1 MNNEK
6 LDEIRQL
13 ILALLVSR
21 KGATAVPLLERDYY
35 DAENTR
41 IPYRQFG
48 YSNLVEFLQ
57 SFPEHFIVE
66 QYNGGHYVRGI
77 PSEKSRH
84 VSSLV
89 SRQRMR
95 EPPRARYNGPP
106 RFRPP
111 FNRRP
116 HHYARPVQEFHIA
129 PDMLCQLMQHI
140 KDHPNGVSLQDA
152 VTIVQRSVSNVNITA
167 QQLRG
172 QLQLLSHQLRLDGNM
187 IFPILSND
195 SHNAAQQQRPMEEP
209 QLPSKSLSDLE
220 SPPTPTVC
228 AAGQE
233 DYENYIEYFSDDDDF
248 LPVDSASNC
257 QRRAETNGE
266 ISDREAFA
274 MMNGNGNTEMRT
286 ANVDVSQLISDR
298 IKLRLEELMRKHPDG
313 IWCAELP
320 NLYLREYKVNK
331 MGDFM
336 LYSADK
342 RPVVPEPIDIAPT
355 LRNDEDNAPIPAD
368 VSPTITRNFAP
379 NDVMN
384 YDDKVDK
391 ISVVE
396 LKRNRKY
403 LGVYVIELF
412 HPNFFWIHLR
422 ENRKHFE
429 KMMDELTEFYE
440 CNKSKYTIAKIALKK
455 DLNCACIYSN
465 RWHRAIIRSVKP
477 DFRVTVFFYDY
488 GTLKTY
494 SPEDVY
500 YLHKQFAFLPAQA
513 IPCGLFKVKPC
524 VGDRWKRSV
533 VEKFSEKIEDTLLA
547 ATIVTIDP
555 EHNSMMV
562 ILTDTSEE
570 EDVRMND
577 WLVNERLAQVG
588 KTADAVDM
596 ASIMRYV
603 RNNLNQLPTYCFAE
617 ENLMPDNC
625 CKATSTEETFE
636 VPLVSPKSTLHYDSH
651 HQQQPVRPPPGFPP
665 LGEQRVPP
673 NLSSTNFH
681 NGYSFA
687 NASNAKAVF
696 NDAEAT
702 TNPFLTDELIYN
714 DAKQIYMSLWNETK
728 NLQSSVADILYEPL
742 KPSLA
747 FKDLIQLNKI
757 LTITKKVL
765 LEQKSDCSTGTKT
778 PSTPNPA
785 SGTTLNDAG
794 SAPKASYNLN
804 SETFTKDFNA
814 NTILM
819 SNPFGANGDDRPQS
833 NAAFLGYSSDGFT
846 FKSNWSQSDELNPHM
861 QIPSPQMPPPTAS
874 PAPPTFIN
882 HIPPAS
888 TFIPNTNQNGEN
900 VPVTPVSPAILTS
913 ASSNSS
919 EFLDTVNIQFANML
933 KDTNPFKF
941 YMTNGM
947 QVPETQNE
955 RTSHNYDADI
965 TSYFSA
971 INPQNSHAPNTE
983 TVNIHAGSNCFTP
996 AGHVGENYTPRIV
1009 YEAGPVMYNTQKKQA
1024 DANARQNTCSN
1035 NLDNILNAHVSE
1047 NYTPK
1052 IVYESGPVMYN
1063 TQKQQVNADARQNT
1077 CNNNS
1082 DNIQNAQSR
1091 ELRQDKKPTSQ
1102 VANDIAVSYTQQHK
1116 VTNQIT
1122 RDNPQVDKNYVTRP
1136 PAYYTQGSQPVIK
1149 GEPIYYQQ
1157 NSNVNNLRQPV
1168 SLQSWT
1174 QTEVPEHWANL
1185 RFQNSVPVSNHNEN
1199 PAFGIPTTF
1208 SRQDWNCDN
1217 GRKFAPREMTEATD
1231 SSNIFKFKDSHDKER
1246 PIDGYAK
1253 SCNIEHGSVQQRTCD
1268 IDSFVFQK
1276 IDSVKGV
1283 TFIFNIEQDGWI
1295 LTCEFVEA
1303 FTNLKLQS
1311 RLLATLEAMNI
1322 KVTFKEIQRSEY
1334 PVQFS
1339 QLDRHIWDN
1348 NWDWTGNL
1356 PDYESIALRRSRASS
1371 RITFTITTFTNIN
1384 VRIYFCHSRYPLNVP
1399 RDSEKRIVS
1408 ISLISLQSALALLH
1422 RLKIVPREEIENAFK
1437 KNEFLDGSI
1446 LPTLWMLI
1454 VTYRDFRRRILL
1466 CSNYI

>member
-1 MNNEK
+1 MSNEK
-6 LDEIRQL
+6 RDEIRQL

-21 KGATAVPLLERDYY
+21 KGATAIPVLERDYY
-35 DAENTR
+35 NAENTR
-41 IPYRQFG
+41 IPYRLFG

-77 PSEKSRH
+77 PSEKSKH

-95 EPPRARYNGPP
+95 EPPRARYIQP

-129 PDMLCQLMQHI
+129 PDMLCQLLQHI
-140 KDHPNGVSLQDA
+140 KDNPNGVSLQDA
-152 VTIVQRSVSNVNITA
+152 VTIVQRSVPYVSISA

-195 SHNAAQQQRPMEEP
+195 SHNAAQQQLPMEEP
-209 QLPSKSLSDLE
+209 QLPSKSLIDSE

-228 AAGQE
+228 PAGQE
-233 DYENYIEYFSDDDDF
+233 DYENGIEYFSDDDF
-248 LPVDSASNC
+248 LPADSASNC

-286 ANVDVSQLISDR
+286 ADVDMSQLISDR
-298 IKLRLEELMRKHPDG
+298 IKSRLKELMRKHPDG
-313 IWCAELP
+313 IWCPDLP
-320 NLYLREYKVNK
+320 NLYLREYKVCLNYVQLGFDSVREFASYLPQIFYMTQVDK
-331 MGDFM
+331 MDDFM

-342 RPVVPEPIDIAPT
+342 RPVVPEPIDIAQT
-355 LRNDEDNAPIPAD
+355 LRNYEDNPPFPSD
-368 VSPTITRNFAP
+368 VSPTIARIFAP

-403 LGVYVIELF
+403 LGVYVIEVF

-422 ENRKHFE
+422 ENQRHFD
-429 KMMDELTEFYE
+429 KMMDELSDFYE
-440 CNKSKYTIAKIALKK
+440 HNKSTYIIAKIALKK
-455 DLNCACIYSN
+455 DLNCACIYAN

-488 GTLKTY
+488 GTMKTY
-494 SPEDVY
+494 TSEDVY
-500 YLHKQFAFLPAQA
+500 YLHKKFAYLPAQA
-513 IPCGLFKVKPC
+513 IPCGLYKIKPS

-533 VEKFSEKIEDTLLA
+533 AEKFSEKIEDTLLA

-570 EDVRMND
+570 EDVRIND

-588 KTADAVDM
+588 NTADAVDM
-596 ASIMRYV
+596 ASIMKYV

-673 NLSSTNFH
+673 NLSSTNFQ

-687 NASNAKAVF
+687 NTMNAKASVF
-696 NDAEAT
+696 NNAEAT
-702 TNPFLTDELIYN
+702 TNPFLTDELIYDN
-714 DAKQIYMSLWNETK
+714 AKQIYMSLWNESK
-728 NLQSSVADILYEPL
+728 KLQSSVTDILYELL
-742 KPSLA
+742 KPSIA
-747 FKDLIQLNKI
+747 FKDLIQLHKI
-757 LTITKKVL
+757 LTIMENVL

-814 NTILM
+814 NTISM

-833 NAAFLGYSSDGFT
+833 NAAFSSYSSDGFT
-846 FKSNWSQSDELNPHM
+846 FKTNWNQSDELNPHM
-861 QIPSPQMPPPTAS
+861 QMPSPQMPPPTGS

-882 HIPPAS
+882 HIPPVS
-888 TFIPNTNQNGEN
+888 TFIPNTNQNDEN
-900 VPVTPVSPAILTS
+900 VPVTPVSPAIPTS

-919 EFLDTVNIQFANML
+919 EFLETVNTQFANML

-941 YMTNGM
+941 YMTNRM

-955 RTSHNYDADI
+955 RTFYNYDADI

-971 INPQNSHAPNTE
+971 KNPQNSHAPKTE
-983 TVNIHAGSNCFTP
+983 TVNIHAGSTCFTP

-1052 IVYESGPVMYN
+1052 MVYESGPVMYN

-1077 CNNNS
+1077 CSNNS

-1102 VANDIAVSYTQQHK
+1102 AANDIAASYTQQHK

-1122 RDNPQVDKNYVTRP
+1122 RDNPQVDENYVTRP
-1136 PAYYTQGSQPVIK
+1136 PAYYTQGSQPIIK
-1149 GEPIYYQQ
+1149 GEPTYYQQ

-1168 SLQSWT
+1168 SSQSWT
-1174 QTEVPEHWANL
+1174 QTEVPEYWANL
-1185 RFQNSVPVSNHNEN
+1185 KFQNSVPVSNHNEN
-1199 PAFGIPTTF
+1199 PAFGTPTTF
-1208 SRQDWNCDN
+1208 FRQDWNCDN
-1217 GRKFAPREMTEATD
+1217 GRRFAPREMTEATD

-1246 PIDGYAK
+1246 PIDSYAK
-1253 SCNIEHGSVQQRTCD
+1253 SCNIEHGSVQQRTRD

-1322 KVTFKEIQRSEY
+1322 KVIFKEIQRSEY

-1339 QLDRHIWDN
+1339 QLDR
-1348 NWDWTGNL
+1348 
-1356 PDYESIALRRSRASS
+1356 YS
-1371 RITFTITTFTNIN
+1371 
-1384 VRIYFCHSRYPLNVP
+1384 LNVP

-1422 RLKIVPREEIENAFK
+1422 RLKIVSREEIGNAFK

-1446 LPTLWMLI
+1446 LSTLWMLI
-1454 VTYRDFRRRILL
+1454 VTYRDLRRRILL

>member
-1 MNNEK
+1 MNNQK
-6 LDEIRQL
+6 LDEVRQI
-13 ILALLVSR
+13 ILAILASR
-21 KGATAVPLLERDYY
+21 KGATAVPVLEREYY
-35 DAENTR
+35 DEEKTR

-48 YSNLVEFLQ
+48 YSNLVEFFQ
-57 SFPEHFIVE
+57 SFPEQFIVE
-66 QYNGGHYVRGI
+66 QHNGGHYVRGI
-77 PSEKSRH
+77 SEKSRH

-89 SRQRMR
+89 SRQRVR
-95 EPPRARYNGPP
+95 EPPRARYIPP
-106 RFRPP
+106 HFRPP

-116 HHYARPVQEFHIA
+116 HYARPVQQIHIA
-129 PDMLCQLMQHI
+129 PTNLFYLVQYI

-152 VTIVQRSVSNVNITA
+152 VTVVQQSMPFVNISA

-172 QLQLLSHQLRLDGNM
+172 QLQSLSHQLRLDGNM
-187 IFPILSND
+187 IFPIWSND
-195 SHNAAQQQRPMEEP
+195 SHNAAQQQLLTEEP
-209 QLPSKSLSDLE
+209 QLPSKSLITDSE
-220 SPPTPTVC
+220 SPAIPTVC

-233 DYENYIEYFSDDDDF
+233 DDEDGVEYFSGDDVF
-248 LPVDSASNC
+248 VPADSASNC

-286 ANVDVSQLISDR
+286 ADVDISQLINDR
-298 IKLRLEELMRKHPDG
+298 MKLRLEELMRKHPDG

-331 MGDFM
+331 TDDFM

-342 RPVVPEPIDIAPT
+342 RPVVPKTEPTDIAQT
-355 LRNDEDNAPIPAD
+355 SRNRAQCSNDEANAPIPAD

-384 YDDKVDK
+384 YDDKVEK

-396 LKRNRKY
+396 LTRNRKY
-403 LGVYVIELF
+403 LEIYIIEVF

-422 ENRKHFE
+422 ENIRHFTR
-429 KMMDELTEFYE
+429 MMEELSEFYN
-440 CNKSKYTIAKIALKK
+440 CNKSKYTIAKIALQK
-455 DLNCACIYSN
+455 DLNCACIFDDK
-465 RWHRAIIRSVKP
+465 WHRAVIRSVKP

-488 GTLKTY
+488 GTIKTY
-494 SPEDVY
+494 APEDVY

-513 IPCGLFKVKPC
+513 IPSGLFNVKPS

-533 VEKFSEKIEDTLLA
+533 VDKFIDKIAETLLA

-555 EHNSMMV
+555 EYNSMMV

-570 EDVRMND
+570 EDVRIND

-596 ASIMRYV
+596 ASIMKYV
-603 RNNLNQLPTYCFAE
+603 LNNVNQLPTYCFAE

-665 LGEQRVPP
+665 LGEQCVPP

-687 NASNAKAVF
+687 NASNAKASVF
-696 NDAEAT
+696 NGAEAT

-714 DAKQIYMSLWNETK
+714 NAKQIYMSLWNENK
-728 NLQSSVADILYEPL
+728 KLQSSVTDILYEL
-742 KPSLA
+742 LEPSLA
-747 FKDLIQLNKI
+747 FKDQIQLNKI
-757 LTITKKVL
+757 LMIIEKVL

-814 NTILM
+814 NTISM

-833 NAAFLGYSSDGFT
+833 NAAFSGYSSDGFT
-846 FKSNWSQSDELNPHM
+846 FKTNWSQSDELNPHM
-861 QIPSPQMPPPTAS
+861 QMPPPQMPPPQMPPPQMPPPQMPPPTAS

-882 HIPPAS
+882 HLPPAS

-900 VPVTPVSPAILTS
+900 VPVTPVSPAIPTS

-919 EFLDTVNIQFANML
+919 EFLETVNTQFANML

-941 YMTNGM
+941 SMTNGM

-955 RTSHNYDADI
+955 RTSHNYDVDI
-965 TSYFSA
+965 ASYLSA
-971 INPQNSHAPNTE
+971 KNPQNSHAPKTE

-996 AGHVGENYTPRIV
+996 AGHLGENYTPRIV

-1102 VANDIAVSYTQQHK
+1102 AANDIAASYMQQHK
-1116 VTNQIT
+1116 VTNQIR
-1122 RDNPQVDKNYVTRP
+1122 RDNPQVDGNYVTRP
-1136 PAYYTQGSQPVIK
+1136 PAYYTQGSQPIIK
-1149 GEPIYYQQ
+1149 GEPTYYQQ

-1168 SLQSWT
+1168 VSQSWT

-1185 RFQNSVPVSNHNEN
+1185 KFQNSVPVLNHNEK
-1199 PAFGIPTTF
+1199 PAFGTPTTF

-1217 GRKFAPREMTEATD
+1217 GRRFAPREMTEATD
-1231 SSNIFKFKDSHDKER
+1231 SSNIFKFKGSHDKER
-1246 PIDGYAK
+1246 PIDSYAK
-1253 SCNIEHGSVQQRTCD
+1253 SCNIEHGSVQLRTLSD

-1311 RLLATLEAMNI
+1311 QLLATLEAMNI

-1339 QLDRHIWDN
+1339 QLDR
-1348 NWDWTGNL
+1348 
-1356 PDYESIALRRSRASS
+1356 
-1371 RITFTITTFTNIN
+1371 
-1384 VRIYFCHSRYPLNVP
+1384 YPLNVP
-1399 RDSEKRIVS
+1399 RDSEKRIIS

-1422 RLKIVPREEIENAFK
+1422 RLKIVSREEIENAFK

-1454 VTYRDFRRRILL
+1454 VTYRDLRRRILL